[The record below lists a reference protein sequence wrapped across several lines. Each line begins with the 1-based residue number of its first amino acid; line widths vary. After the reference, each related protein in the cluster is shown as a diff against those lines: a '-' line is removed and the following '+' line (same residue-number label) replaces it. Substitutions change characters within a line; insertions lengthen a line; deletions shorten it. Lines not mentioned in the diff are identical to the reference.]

1 MNGTSAKYSGWPKTP
16 SQIATAP
23 RGCALRNNGYGCFG
37 DFAGTKRPKK
47 INQAGLRGETMTQ
60 RVGISP
66 HGRAWRASQKAMTAL
81 PPTADICSAL
91 GCVCFGP

>member
-1 MNGTSAKYSGWPKTP
+1 MAENSKSDSDRAAWLR
-16 SQIATAP
+16 IAQQWLRML
-23 RGCALRNNGYGCFG
+23 RGLRGNE
-37 DFAGTKRPKK
+37 TPKK

-81 PPTADICSAL
+81 PPKADICSAL